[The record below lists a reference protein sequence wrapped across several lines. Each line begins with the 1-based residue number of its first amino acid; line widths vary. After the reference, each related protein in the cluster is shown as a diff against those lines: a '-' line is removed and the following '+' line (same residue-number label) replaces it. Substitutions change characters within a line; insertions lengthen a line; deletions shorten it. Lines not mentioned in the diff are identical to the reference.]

1 MLTMGKFI
9 YLIHKIMKKLFFALF
24 MLLSIPL
31 FAQEVNLPTDW
42 LDLFANFNTWLAS
55 LAGMA
60 AVTVFLAGAVN
71 TLFKTTG
78 FVKQLVA
85 WIIAIVLLIAGNL
98 VNLGFMADLSWLHT
112 IIYGV
117 AAGFIANG
125 IFDIEFV
132 KVILRLLKIEK

>member
-1 MLTMGKFI
+1 MGKFI

-31 FAQEVNLPTDW
+31 FAQEVNPPTDW

-55 LAGMA
+55 LAGVA

-71 TLFKTTG
+71 TLFNTTG

-132 KVILRLLKIEK
+132 KVILRLLKMEK

>member
-1 MLTMGKFI
+1 
-9 YLIHKIMKKLFFALF
+9 MKKLFFALF